1 MSTNNINSQK
11 GGFSSFEAAY
21 LLVVIN
27 RLAPVKI
34 LEGMQRLLRLVAEKN
49 PGPEDLQEVVD
60 GFDAGVKVVWGE
72 RTKPS

>member
-1 MSTNNINSQK
+1 
-11 GGFSSFEAAY
+11 
-21 LLVVIN
+21 LVVIN